1 MNSESEQVS
10 FDYSCLR
17 DAQNLMIFA
26 TAIALALSE
35 GKSWEELNILSTF
48 LDAVAVQLNIISNYC
63 QPEI

>member
-35 GKSWEELNILSTF
+35 GKSWEELNILSTL